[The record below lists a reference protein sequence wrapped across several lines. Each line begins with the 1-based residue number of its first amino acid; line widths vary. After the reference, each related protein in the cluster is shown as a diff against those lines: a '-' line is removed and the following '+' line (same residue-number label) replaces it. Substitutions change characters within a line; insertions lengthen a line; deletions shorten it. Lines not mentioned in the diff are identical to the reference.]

1 MKEKRMNIFGRNT
14 ILIVIIS
21 LLIISGFSM
30 VLGMKFNNRDIK
42 IKALN
47 PGDRSSGKNTDAR
60 ADDWQSI
67 FADDFS
73 AGVGA
78 WTTGNEP
85 ITGSAPQCW
94 ECCGSRSSTWQWYA
108 NRHGESVYG
117 NPNNGNMG
125 SENSWIKTEEFTAG
139 STGELK
145 VIFDSYSNN
154 EGGFPCYYD
163 VEWVEITTNGGG
175 TWTPLHGNMG
185 ELHNYGDNTWRRGL
199 TMPYN
204 VDPYATFQIRW
215 RYDTFDGC
223 CGPNDGWCIDNV
235 DIQGTGLRIG
245 FSETFKKD
253 LSDPDYYGGKA
264 WYTYSSTDE
273 GVNERVVLSP
283 VLAEENPFTNPSF
296 ETGNTNG
303 WVVDNSWNDWSNQ
316 RVWGGTSSSNYNAYF
331 NSIPDGNYYYY
342 VEMDTCCNPQPRWY
356 GIGQDIQLPENAHSI
371 EFDYSYYVDWT
382 CCPYGDPLEIRVDIE
397 PAGGGNPLET
407 FILYETDWDV
417 NMLHSEGVYE
427 VDISAYA
434 GQEVRFSFEF
444 DASDW
449 YYAFWCQFALDNFLL
464 YVTEDVGFLAY
475 DDMYCWRMDTGAETR
490 DGENLNELVAHV
502 GLQDVDVCNLK
513 FATMAFGNDLTPD
526 PMPASF
532 QGHHESDGI
541 AVSTD
546 NETWYRLWQYENDL
560 DDWVEKGPFDII
572 ALLDANGVETCDSPS
587 TNEDLWIKFQ
597 QYDDGGI
604 PDSGIIWDFLDCEAN
619 EDAEGITLDVPRI
632 WVHTEVSPDPPI
644 YYAMDQGDP
653 DLGTVNVTLFGLGDE
668 EEGTPGTSIDLDY
681 TQAPGIVVDGTLDWS
696 APSMAPG
703 DINLVTADV
712 TSIQGF
718 HGDIGPIALQY
729 EEWDGDIFETVLDMP
744 IFRIMAFE
752 YAEIEGSI
760 IKNNGADPGDPG
772 SEITLVSFDDQDPAL
787 EMPQQTFTDWTLTG
801 LDDWSF
807 EDVIDPETGQPF
819 PHKKIVKSTGG
830 EIGDEITITAIHQ
843 PTEIQVSFDLELT
856 TGPATTLELVPAGAL
871 QYGLE
876 GVLVVYIKDDY
887 DNVIED
893 FSGETIYFVDMQE
906 GDGGAFDVT
915 GDDFLV
921 FDGGQRG
928 MGTFYLTPRGTWYEE
943 QGDPP
948 WYPGFRLQNTTGN
961 PGPQDLWLEDILTV
975 YAGPTDRFEM
985 ETIQTELYAG
995 MPFNLFVQAKDETN
1009 HNNLTYDAPL
1019 IFSHNCDATGDLE
1032 PVPWKDTVGTVR
1044 YDMVDGQ
1051 YNGGHAFYFNKSGG
1065 WSIGVKS
1072 GLNYAIAGSLN
1083 IDVMPGELNYLAPT
1097 PDPSAIVDPNI
1108 VADGRLLIPVS
1119 GDHVFDAIGYDAFGN
1134 LIDGFEIT
1142 DWDVIDDIGE
1152 ISEGEFH
1159 ALAYFSFDDKT
1170 GVKEGE
1176 YIFKDGAV
1184 RVTGVGPLGVEV
1196 SHDILIRVY
1205 NPLNIWLVPDEIE
1218 PSGILLDHPLE
1229 LKVPVHY
1236 YTPYENFP
1244 DNLQLKISAYIIT
1257 DVDNNLNAIGGEHL
1271 IFTSGAPNTTFRLI
1285 NLNEPGNVGIATY
1298 SFLIPYESI
1307 AGVID
1312 HDQEN
1317 KDNTN
1322 WLKVVIEDVP
1332 GGGEMG
1338 DFQWNL
1344 ADDESKT
1351 ELYAVYAPPPSE
1363 TPSFAPAMA
1372 IMVLA
1377 LLGGAVVANL
1387 YASSGDKKG
1396 RKDED
1401 GVSPV
1406 IAIILMVA
1414 ITIVL
1419 AGVLWLWVSGLVD
1432 TQKSND
1438 IEYVDTAWE
1447 SPTLQNDYQLIIENV
1462 KDKEFSVEDLE
1473 FSLMDG
1479 NKVDKSMGQ
1488 HKVTAIYGKSIDN
1501 ETIVSFHDGDHDGYL
1516 STGDRFIIKSED
1528 HDNYDGTPD
1537 PGEARAGYYFALK
1550 TKDNELFE
1558 VQIEQ

>member
-1 MKEKRMNIFGRNT
+1 MGI
-14 ILIVIIS
+14 
-21 LLIISGFSM
+21 
-30 VLGMKFNNRDIK
+30 
-42 IKALN
+42 
-47 PGDRSSGKNTDAR
+47 PGDT
-60 ADDWQSI
+60 
-67 FADDFS
+67 
-73 AGVGA
+73 
-78 WTTGNEP
+78 
-85 ITGSAPQCW
+85 C
-94 ECCGSRSSTWQWYA
+94 CCGSRVTTDPYGWWQY
-108 NRHGESVYG
+108 YG
-117 NPNNGNMG
+117 NVPDGNYCD
-125 SENSWIKTEEFTAG
+125 AG
-139 STGELK
+139 
-145 VIFDSYSNN
+145 
-154 EGGFPCYYD
+154 P
-163 VEWVEITTNGGG
+163 
-175 TWTPLHGNMG
+175 
-185 ELHNYGDNTWRRGL
+185 
-199 TMPYN
+199 
-204 VDPYATFQIRW
+204 
-215 RYDTFDGC
+215 FDGC
-223 CGPNDGWCIDNV
+223 GPAEYTLAQDVTLPMGVTTVEFDWAYDIDNWGQPREMRV
-235 DIQGTGLRIG
+235 DVEPVGGGQPLERFVVQQIQGSQWSQWRHDVV
-245 FSETFKKD
+245 D
-253 LSDPDYYGGKA
+253 LSGFFGQTVRISFEFYWPECYSGPGCHGFDNVILKYFDVPLYEESFRTELDNPEYPPSNA
-264 WYTYSSTDE
+264 WDIYSSQEE
-273 GVNERVVLSP
+273 GKNERVTFSP
-283 VLAEENPFTNPSF
+283 ILAEVNPFTNPSF

-303 WVVDNSWNDWSNQ
+303 WIVDNSWHDWTNQ
-316 RVWGGTSSSNYNAYF
+316 RVWGATSNSNWNSYF
-331 NSIPDGNYYYY
+331 DTVPDGNYYYH
-342 VEMDTCCNPQPRWY
+342 VEMDTCCNERDRHFA
-356 GIGQDIQLPENAHSI
+356 IGQDIQLPENAAEIH
-371 EFDYSYYVDWT
+371 FDYGYFFET
-382 CCPYGDPLEIRVDIE
+382 CCGWGDPFYIRVDIE
-397 PAGGGNPLET
+397 PSGGGNPLDS
-407 FILYETDWDV
+407 FILYENNWDSWG
-417 NMLHSEGVYE
+417 LHKEDTASFDVSNFG
-427 VDISAYA
+427 
-434 GQEVRFSFEF
+434 GQEVRINFKIVADWWLYVWGQFS
-444 DASDW
+444 
-449 YYAFWCQFALDNFLL
+449 LDNFVL
-464 YVTEDVGFLAY
+464 YELQDLGFQPY
-475 DDMYCWRMDTGAETR
+475 DDDHCWKMEKDETR
-490 DGENLNELVAHV
+490 NGGANLNEITLHLGLVDAGNV
-502 GLQDVDVCNLK
+502 ELSFVTQ
-513 FATMAFGNDLTPD
+513 AFGDDLTPD
-526 PMPASF
+526 PLPASF
-532 QGHHESDGI
+532 EGHSNGDGVAI
-541 AVSTD
+541 STD
-546 NETWYRLWQYENDL
+546 GFTWYTIWQYQAGLNDWTEIGPL
-560 DDWVEKGPFDII
+560 DINGLME
-572 ALLDANGVETCDSPS
+572 ANGGDICETPTDR
-587 TNEDLWIKFQ
+587 EDLYIKFQ
-597 QYDDGGI
+597 QYGDGLIPDNGGI
-604 PDSGIIWDFLDCEAN
+604 VWDLIHV
-619 EDAEGITLDVPRI
+619 EGDGDGWFIFNVPRI
-632 WVHTEVSPDPPI
+632 EIDATVTPELPEIFAQNQGEPDFCTMKVNLTTHGEAGETAAEEVRFTYTRPQELILDGNPLIEEITWSSADVPP
-644 YYAMDQGDP
+644 
-653 DLGTVNVTLFGLGDE
+653 
-668 EEGTPGTSIDLDY
+668 
-681 TQAPGIVVDGTLDWS
+681 
-696 APSMAPG
+696 PG
-703 DINLVTADV
+703 DLLEAENHFELINSEITADD
-712 TSIQGF
+712 SYL
-718 HGDIGPIALQY
+718 GPLGMFDYSY
-729 EEWDGDIFETVLDMP
+729 EEWDGDFVSIEQNDLGLPTLRVMSFDH
-744 IFRIMAFE
+744 
-752 YAEIEGSI
+752 AEMWGEFIA
-760 IKNNGADPGDPG
+760 NNDDPGNIISMEALDDFGLPMPPQD
-772 SEITLVSFDDQDPAL
+772 FDS
-787 EMPQQTFTDWTLTG
+787 WGITG
-801 LDDWSF
+801 LDGIDVVV
-807 EDVIDPETGQPF
+807 DNVIDPETGQPF
-819 PHKKIVKSTGG
+819 PHKKNVKITGG
-830 EIGDEITITAIHQ
+830 EPGDEGILTVRHVPEDQTLEFPIELTWGE
-843 PTEIQVSFDLELT
+843 PTEIDAWMQGSY
-856 TGPATTLELVPAGAL
+856 

-876 GVLVVYIKDDY
+876 GVLVAYIKDEWGNTVEDY
-887 DNVIED
+887 AG
-893 FSGETIYFVDMQE
+893 SSLYFLDLQIP
-906 GDGGAFDVT
+906 DGGSFEVT
-915 GDDFLV
+915 GDNFV
-921 FDGGQRG
+921 EFDGGQRG
-928 MGTFYLTPRGTWYEE
+928 VCTFYITPRGDWYEE

-948 WYPGFRLQNTTGN
+948 WYPGFRLANTSGN
-961 PGPQDLWLEDILTV
+961 IGPQHIWLDDIMTV
-975 YAGPTDRFEM
+975 HAGPTVGFHM
-985 ETIQTELYAG
+985 ETAQTELYAG
-995 MPFNLFVQAKDETN
+995 MPFNLFVQARDETN
-1009 HNNLTYDAPL
+1009 HNNMTYTAPL
-1019 IFSHNCDATGDLE
+1019 IFSHNCDGTEDLE
-1032 PVPWKDTVGTVR
+1032 PVPWKDAVGTVR

-1051 YNGGHAFYFNKSGG
+1051 YDGGHDFYFNKSGG

-1528 HDNYDGTPD
+1528 HVNYDGTPD